1 MYLVAVAAN
10 EDGNNQRTASYTEL
24 HGHGHAGNGDG
35 QRAKDD
41 TKDDAH
47 EDGGNV
53 GRIQAAHRVAHLVGH
68 AVDSVLG
75 TYHHNLVAHLH
86 GQRSRCKQ
94 VHAVTGYT
102 GHIHTVY
109 TREVHRGQRL
119 AVHLRIGNENTLRH
133 QGLVLLLKVD
143 VELGTYKGHDSLLVG
158 LSTDNEHL
166 VADVEQRVAVGN
178 TEFAIVDET

>member
-10 EDGNNQRTASYTEL
+10 EDGNNQWAAGYTEL
-24 HGHGHAGNGDG
+24 HGDGHAGNGDG

-75 TYHHNLVAHLH
+75 TYHHNL
-86 GQRSRCKQ
+86 
-94 VHAVTGYT
+94 

-158 LSTDNEHL
+158 LSTDYEHL